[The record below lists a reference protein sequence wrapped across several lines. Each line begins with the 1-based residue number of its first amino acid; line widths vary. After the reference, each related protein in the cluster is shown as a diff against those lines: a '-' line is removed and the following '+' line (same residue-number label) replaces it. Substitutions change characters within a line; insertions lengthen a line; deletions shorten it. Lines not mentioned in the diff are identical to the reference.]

1 MFEGSPEHDFFS
13 QPQLKFPMFVFS
25 FTMFSVKEN
34 FWGGDA
40 ARDRT
45 HVSDKKDSLRLCWS
59 SSTWWTLVQVT
70 SAATDFGEG
79 VCLHLCEDC
88 GVPVSNS
95 VVFALQVGKR
105 KTSKKAP

>member
-45 HVSDKKDSLRLCWS
+45 HVSDKRDSLRLCWS
-59 SSTWWTLVQVT
+59 SSTWWTLVHHHQPQTLVRGLRT
-70 SAATDFGEG
+70 TCVFGSAGG
-79 VCLHLCEDC
+79 L
-88 GVPVSNS
+88 
-95 VVFALQVGKR
+95 
-105 KTSKKAP
+105 